1 MAVEA
6 NFLSLPAE
14 LRNQIYHLYFR
25 VGGYTYDADSD
36 CLKTTADNRPIDL
49 ALLYTCRT
57 VANEAI
63 HFPLFLNSIK
73 FTTLYRRDLN
83 NLAGCFNM
91 VSGLYHHLQADFL
104 LQLAHVLTP
113 EMRAELALEYP
124 NFSSHLDN
132 ALWIREF
139 DIEAGERRFDDLP
152 EDRAY
157 RAWSYSRKYNGN
169 SMAIAEKVCLK
180 NQMEDTFCISAEA
193 FLRESEF
200 WGDHNGTNFR
210 PPCENLRDYIGFSN
224 LPRHVDRD
232 WKDLSRSFWRV
243 ERFFSQALKLLA
255 EHEPAEFRRQVY
267 KVFPE
272 WDSRHSAQKFLNMR
286 FDHWAIPS
294 RSQVQHAT
302 ELLALDAMWDVPDM
316 WYGPPDD
323 DGTSGIRCR
332 QKIRF
337 SAAANAIRFLETR
350 IPPQHRLD
358 IRTLILHEDSPSV
371 NVPSAHA
378 QGLAPFF
385 RENPLLR
392 VERRV
397 DMMRCMYG
405 AFDNAEDVA
414 GHFLDPDEWP
424 SESALTT
431 DNVVP
436 PLLQWLTDA
445 LAVTRVGIPAE
456 SFTLV
461 LEAGPYR
468 EYFTNFCQQRLQK
481 EVAWSRALNYLD
493 QRDAFNLEGSNLT
506 ITQPLHMRFM
516 MTCEDTDVIGSLAN
530 ETSPILRSDF
540 NAGIA
545 LDIGAIVNQTR
556 YLSTEEWFSEW
567 YSDKWFWEALQEQP
581 PDLVDYKVRLADNYE
596 IQIDQ

>member
-1 MAVEA
+1 MAVKA

-14 LRNQIYHLYFR
+14 LRDQIYHLYFR
-25 VGGYTYDADSD
+25 VGGYAYDADSD
-36 CLKTTADNRPIDL
+36 CLKTAADNRPIDL

-57 VANEAI
+57 IANEAI
-63 HFPLFLNSIK
+63 HLPLLLNSIK

-83 NLAGCFNM
+83 NLAGCFSM
-91 VSGLYHHLQADFL
+91 VSGLYHHLQADFV
-104 LQLAHVLTP
+104 LQPAHVLTP
-113 EMRAELALEYP
+113 EMRAELALEHP

-132 ALWIREF
+132 ALLVREH
-139 DIEAGERRFDDLP
+139 DIEEGQRRYESHR
-152 EDRAY
+152 EDTAHELWLYGRE
-157 RAWSYSRKYNGN
+157 YNGN
-169 SMAIAEKVCLK
+169 SIAMAAKVSLK
-180 NQMEDTFCISAEA
+180 NQMEDALCVSAEA
-193 FLRESEF
+193 FLRESTF
-200 WGDHNGTNFR
+200 WEDLMQTSR
-210 PPCENLRDYIGFSN
+210 Y
-224 LPRHVDRD
+224 
-232 WKDLSRSFWRV
+232 WKELSRSFWRV
-243 ERFFSQALKLLA
+243 EGLFSHALKLLA
-255 EHEPAEFRRQVY
+255 QHNPSEFSRQLY
-267 KVFPE
+267 MVFPE
-272 WDSRHSAQKFLNMR
+272 WDGRHSPQEFFNMR

-294 RSQVQHAT
+294 PSQVQHAT
-302 ELLALDAMWDVPDM
+302 QMLGLDAMWDVPDI

-350 IPPQHRLD
+350 IPPKHRLN
-358 IRTLILHEDSPSV
+358 IRTLILHEDLPSV

-414 GHFLDPDEWP
+414 SHFLDSNAWP
-424 SESALTT
+424 STSGLTGADVGT
-431 DNVVP
+431 P
-436 PLLQWLTDA
+436 ILQWLTDA

-456 SFTLV
+456 SFTLI

-468 EYFTNFCQQRLQK
+468 DYFTIFSQQRLQK
-481 EVAWSRALNYLD
+481 EMAWSRALNYLD
-493 QRDAFNLEGSNLT
+493 ERDAFGLEGRALT
-506 ITQPLHMRFM
+506 TIQPDFMRFM
-516 MTCEDTDVIGSLAN
+516 MTCEDTDVIESLAN

-545 LDIGAIVNQTR
+545 LDVGAIVNQTR
-556 YLSTEEWFSEW
+556 YLSTEDWFCEW
-567 YSDKWFWEALQEQP
+567 YSDMWPWDLLEEQP
-581 PDLVDYKVRLADNYE
+581 PDQVDYKVRLADNYE
-596 IQIDQ
+596 IQINQ